1 MRVISIGF
9 YTFHS
14 SPEAV
19 IYGRLAATFR
29 EMERLGID
37 RVGVVINEPILYK
50 DPRVVVSMDDLTEE
64 RWKKEHA

>member
-29 EMERLGID
+29 EMKRIGID
-37 RVGVVINEPILYK
+37 RVGVVVNEPILYK
-50 DPRVVVSMDDLTEE
+50 DPRVVVS
-64 RWKKEHA
+64 KED

>member
-37 RVGVVINEPILYK
+37 RVGVVVKDSILYK
-50 DPRVVVSMDDLTEE
+50 DPRVVVSMDDLPFW
-64 RWKKEHA
+64 RRPV